1 MVILAITNLLGI
13 IATTMVM
20 KTMVITIMINLHLMV
35 ITVKIELGLTRED
48 KITVIILT
56 MGESRIAT
64 IIIFTGTITM
74 GETRGVDSKTRA
86 LGLIV

>member
-1 MVILAITNLLGI
+1 MVILAITNLLRI

-20 KTMVITIMINLHLMV
+20 KTMVITLMINIHPMA

-64 IIIFTGTITM
+64 ITIFTGTIIM

-86 LGLIV
+86 LGSIV